1 MKKKILLAASAL
13 AVAAAAFV
21 AVRYQYVAGQVLP
34 RAAQTLDLTARDLTE
49 ADYEAIRE
57 KLPDCHIRWA
67 VPYGD
72 KTISSDTEE
81 LVAENGEID
90 WDALA
95 YLPRL
100 RCLNALGVEEQ
111 PRLMAFAAAHP
122 DCRVIY
128 DVAIG
133 DARYENDT
141 TALTV
146 ENADPA
152 QLLERLGYLPALE
165 EVTLTGTLPQGTQLQ
180 ELMQAF
186 PDVAFRWSVSV
197 EGKAYDQDT
206 RQLTLTGTA
215 AEAEE
220 AVSRLPQL
228 ERVELTDSQL
238 TEAEAMALADRY
250 PGCFFVFDMTIGDQ
264 IYSTDCTE
272 LDVSGIPFE
281 SREQIELLLPY
292 FPKAERVV
300 MCKCGLDDET
310 MDGLNRDYPDI
321 RFVWSIRI
329 RTFYVRTDAT
339 YFYPFKLD
347 RNLYINNE
355 EASLLRY
362 CTDMVCID
370 VGHMGEITDCEW
382 AAFMPELKY
391 LIIGE
396 TAISDLTPLSNCK
409 KLEYLEMFT
418 IPVTDYS
425 PLVECT
431 GLRDLNLGKTYA
443 DATPISKMTWLK
455 NLWWCGAP
463 TRNLPSSNAMELLP
477 EALPNTQL
485 KLWLDHPTAGGWRK
499 LDNYYAMRDY
509 MDMFYLT

>member
-1 MKKKILLAASAL
+1 MKKKILLAVLVL
-13 AVAAAAFV
+13 AVAATFV
-21 AVRYQYVAGQVLP
+21 VVRYQYVAGLVLP
-34 RAAQTLDLTARDLTE
+34 RSAQALDLTAKDLTE
-49 ADYEAIRE
+49 ADYEIIRE
-57 KLPDCHIRWA
+57 SLPGCDIRWS

-72 KTISSDTEE
+72 KTIPSDAEE
-81 LVAENGEID
+81 LTAEGSVID
-90 WDALA
+90 WEALE

-100 RCLNALGVEEQ
+100 RTMNALGVEEQ
-111 PRLMAFAAAHP
+111 PRLLAFAQTHP
-122 DCRVIY
+122 DCRVVY
-128 DVAIG
+128 DVPIG
-133 DARYENDT
+133 GTRYENNT

-152 QLLERLGYLPALE
+152 QLLEQLCYLPELE
-165 EVTLTGTLPQGTQLQ
+165 EVTLTGALPEGEQLQ
-180 ELMQAF
+180 ALVEAF
-186 PDVAFRWSVSV
+186 PSVSFRWSVSV
-197 EGKAYDQDT
+197 EGHAYAQDT
-206 RQLTLTGTA
+206 RQLSLTGSA

-228 ERVELTDSQL
+228 ERVELTQSGL

-250 PGCFFVFDMTIGDQ
+250 PDCFFVFDMTIGDRV
-264 IYSTDCTE
+264 YSTDCTE

-281 SREQIELLLPY
+281 SREQIEDLLPY
-292 FPKAERVV
+292 FPRAERVV

-310 MDGLNRDYPDI
+310 MDALNRDYPDI

-355 EASLLRY
+355 EASRLRY

-477 EALPNTQL
+477 EALPNTQM
-485 KLWLDHPTAGGWRK
+485 KLWLEHPTASGWRR

-509 MDMFYLT
+509 MDMFYLP